1 MKNNTEAILKEYN
14 ESLPQFLEQQK
25 TVKSI
30 LIDAFDKAGIVIAF
44 MESRIKTY
52 DSLQG
57 KLRLKGYKYNSLAD
71 VTDILGFRIITYYT
85 DEVDK
90 VAFLVEKLF
99 QIDWDNSV
107 DKRKA
112 LEIDSFGYLSV
123 HYICSCD
130 SFKYKFEVQMR
141 TLLQHAW
148 ANMNHDTGYKSGV
161 EVPRNYLRSMNRM
174 AGLLEMVDD
183 EFCKIR
189 NELSEYRRRV
199 QLLVTSGNLDEV
211 LLDGDSFSSFLEL
224 KPFDALNS
232 RIASINQAEIQEVPL
247 TPYLKVFKG
256 LGCNSLGDI
265 SKMIND
271 YSEGAYQ
278 IACCQMLQT
287 DLNVVSSSVGPQ
299 NLCIAFILKKGG
311 GKAVLK
317 YMFDIL
323 NGRSESNGAMAVKI
337 IDQASNL
344 PFMKQ

>member
-130 SFKYKFEVQMR
+130 SFPYKFEVQMR

-287 DLNVVSSSVGPQ
+287 DLNVVLSSVGPQ
-299 NLCIAFILKKGG
+299 TLCIAFILKKGG

-317 YMFDIL
+317 YLFDTL

>member
-1 MKNNTEAILKEYN
+1 MEAILKEYN

-30 LIDAFDKAGIVIAF
+30 LMDAFDKAGIVIAF

-130 SFKYKFEVQMR
+130 SFPYKFEVQMR

-265 SKMIND
+265 SKIIND

-287 DLNVVSSSVGPQ
+287 DLNVVLSSVGPQ